1 MSNRLE
7 REKST
12 VQMMIELYCK
22 AHHRP
27 ERQLCPDCQ
36 ELLEY
41 AMTRLSHCKF
51 QESKPTCAKCTVH
64 CYKPEMRKRIQE
76 IMRYSGPKMIY
87 THPIAAIRHLFD
99 GMKKEKE
106 R

>member
-7 REKST
+7 REKAT

-22 AHHRP
+22 GHHHS
-27 ERQLCPDCQ
+27 ERKLCSECQ
-36 ELLEY
+36 ELSEY
-41 AMTRLSHCKF
+41 AMTRLAHCKF
-51 QESKPTCAKCTVH
+51 GEIKPTCAKCSVH
-64 CYKPEMRKRIQE
+64 CYKPEMRRRVKE

-99 GMKKEKE
+99 GTKKVN
-106 R
+106 

>member
-22 AHHRP
+22 AHHSP

-41 AMTRLSHCKF
+41 AMTRLAHCKF
-51 QESKPTCAKCTVH
+51 GESKPTCAKCPVH
-64 CYKPEMRKRIQE
+64 CYKAEMRQRIQE
-76 IMRYSGPKMIY
+76 TMRYSGPKMIY
-87 THPIAAIRHLFD
+87 THPIAAVRHLLD
-99 GMKKEKE
+99 GMKKIST
-106 R
+106 

>member
-22 AHHRP
+22 DHHHP
-27 ERQLCPDCQ
+27 ERQLCSDCQ
-36 ELLEY
+36 ELFEY
-41 AMTRLSHCKF
+41 AMTRLAHCKF
-51 QESKPTCAKCTVH
+51 RESKPTCTKCTVH

-99 GMKKEKE
+99 GMKKET
-106 R
+106 